1 MRFVETARER
11 VLVVDGA
18 IGTRLRALG
27 WDERLPALANVEE
40 PQLVQKVH
48 AEYVEAGA
56 DIIETNTYG
65 ISRFRLPHR
74 EPAYDVAE
82 IVREGARLAKG
93 VADGAFVL
101 GAIGPVGKPLVPMGM
116 LEAEEADKEFDIQV
130 KALLDVGVDGII
142 LETFADL
149 NELEIAVAAV
159 RRHSNLPI
167 IASKAFIEDG
177 QTLAEGYPMRV
188 ARRIREMGADVVGA
202 NCVVGPQRMYDIVRW
217 MAQAGDFPILAM
229 PTPGLPQTV
238 GKEVLY
244 DTTPEY
250 FAQAAA
256 RLVDA
261 GANLIGGCCGI
272 LPAHI
277 AALAD
282 ALSDKKPLPRTFG
295 VSAAQEKAKVEEL
308 PESEPSELSR
318 KLGKKFVITVELD
331 LPRGLDTSRVLEGA
345 VALKKKGA
353 DMIDISDGARA
364 RLRMAP
370 LAVCHLIQQQAG
382 IEAMMHVACRDRNLL
397 ALQADLLAAHALGI
411 RNVLPITG
419 DPANIGDFPAATSVF
434 DIDSVG
440 LVRVLSRFNQG
451 IDLAGNTVRRK
462 CAFTIAVAFNPL
474 APDYQQEVDRL
485 TRKVEAGAHLIYTQP
500 IFEESH
506 LDRAIQTARDL
517 DRPILIGCL
526 PLRSARHAEF
536 MHNEVPGIEI
546 PEWLRKRM
554 AEVDEDA
561 ALDVGIEVAQEF
573 CARLPGL
580 ADGLYLMPPFGKHQ
594 IAERV
599 MEAVL

>member
-1 MRFVETARER
+1 MGFLDTARQR

-27 WDERLPALANVEE
+27 WDERLPPLANMEAPE
-40 PQLVQKVH
+40 LVLKVH

-56 DIIETNTYG
+56 DVIETNTYG
-65 ISRFRLPHR
+65 ISRYRLPQGEH
-74 EPAYDVAE
+74 PYDVQE
-82 IVREGARLAKG
+82 IVRQGVRLAKE

-116 LEAEEADKEFDIQV
+116 LEAEEATSEFEAQV

-149 NELEIAVAAV
+149 NELEFAVAAV

-177 QTLAEGYPMRV
+177 QTLAEGYPLRV
-188 ARRIREMGADVVGA
+188 ARRVRDMGADVVGA
-202 NCVVGPQRMYDIVRW
+202 NCVIGPQRMFDVVRW
-217 MAQAGDFPILAM
+217 MSQAGDFPILAM

-250 FAQAAA
+250 FARAAA

-272 LPAHI
+272 QPAHI

-282 ALSDKKPLPRTFG
+282 ALRDRKPAPRAFTTP
-295 VSAAQEKAKVEEL
+295 AAQEKTEEL
-308 PESEPSELSR
+308 PASEPSQLSQ

-345 VALKKKGA
+345 NSLKAKGA

-370 LAVCHLIQQQAG
+370 LAVCHLIQQHAG
-382 IEAMMHVACRDRNLL
+382 IETMMHVACRDRNLL

-434 DIDSVG
+434 DIDSIG
-440 LVRVLSRFNQG
+440 LVRVLARFNQG

-462 CAFTIAVAFNPL
+462 CAFTIGVAFNPL
-474 APDYQQEVDRL
+474 APNYQQEVDRL
-485 TRKVEAGAHLIYTQP
+485 KRKVEAGAHVIYTQP
-500 IFEESH
+500 LFEEVH
-506 LDRAIQTARDL
+506 LERAVQTAREVG
-517 DRPILIGCL
+517 RPILIGCL

-554 AEVDEDA
+554 AEAEEDG
-561 ALDVGIEVAQEF
+561 ALDVGVEVAQQF

-580 ADGLYLMPPFGKHQ
+580 ADGLYLMPPFGRHQ

>member
-1 MRFVETARER
+1 MRFVEAARER

-40 PQLVQKVH
+40 PQLVHKVH

-82 IVREGARLAKG
+82 IVREGARLAKD

-130 KALLDVGVDGII
+130 KALLDMGVDGII

-188 ARRIREMGADVVGA
+188 ARRIRDMGADVVGA
-202 NCVVGPQRMYDIVRW
+202 NCVVGPQRMYDVVRW

-250 FAQAAA
+250 FARAAA

-282 ALSDKKPLPRTFG
+282 ALSDKKPLARTFG
-295 VSAAQEKAKVEEL
+295 ASATQEKAEEV

-345 VALKKKGA
+345 VALKEKGA

-397 ALQADLLAAHALGI
+397 ALQADLLAAHALGL

-440 LVRVLSRFNQG
+440 LVRVLSRFNEG

-474 APDYQQEVDRL
+474 APDFQQEADRL
-485 TRKVEAGAHLIYTQP
+485 RRKVEAGAHLIYTQP

-506 LDRAIQTARDL
+506 LERAIQTARAL
-517 DRPILIGCL
+517 ERPILIGCL

-554 AEVDEDA
+554 AEADEEA

-573 CARLPGL
+573 CARLPGM
-580 ADGLYLMPPFGKHQ
+580 AEGLYLMPPFGKHQ

>member
-1 MRFVETARER
+1 MRFLEAARER

-18 IGTRLRALG
+18 IGTRLRSLG
-27 WDERLPALANVEE
+27 WDERLPVLANIEA
-40 PQLVQKVH
+40 PALVRKVH
-48 AEYVEAGA
+48 AEYIEAGA
-56 DIIETNTYG
+56 DVIETNTYG

-74 EPAYDVAE
+74 EPPYDVAQ
-82 IVREGARLAKG
+82 IVREGVRLAKE
-93 VADGAFVL
+93 VANGAFVL

-116 LEAEEADKEFDIQV
+116 LEAEQADREFDIQV
-130 KALLDVGVDGII
+130 QALLEAGVDGII

-149 NELEIAVAAV
+149 NELAIALAAV
-159 RRHSNLPI
+159 RRHTNLPI
-167 IASKAFIEDG
+167 VASKAFIEDG
-177 QTLAEGYPMRV
+177 QTLAEGYPMHV
-188 ARRIREMGADVVGA
+188 ASSIREMGADIVGA
-202 NCVVGPQRMYDIVRW
+202 NCVIGPQRMFDVVRW

-250 FAQAAA
+250 FARSAA

-261 GANLIGGCCGI
+261 GANLVGGCCGI
-272 LPAHI
+272 QPVHI
-277 AALAD
+277 AALAETLKNQRPVVR
-282 ALSDKKPLPRTFG
+282 ASKAQ
-295 VSAAQEKAKVEEL
+295 VAQEKTEEL

-331 LPRGLDTSRVLEGA
+331 LPRGLDASRVLEGA
-345 VALKKKGA
+345 IALKKKGA

-370 LAVCHLIQQQAG
+370 LAVCYLIQQQAG
-382 IEAMMHVACRDRNLL
+382 IETMMHVACRDRNLL

-440 LVRVLSRFNQG
+440 LVRVLARFNQG

-474 APDYQQEVDRL
+474 APDFQQEVDRL
-485 TRKVEAGAHLIYTQP
+485 KRKIEAGAHLIYTQP
-500 IFEESH
+500 IFEERH
-506 LDRAIQTARDL
+506 LERAVRTARDL
-517 DRPILIGCL
+517 ERPILVGCL

-546 PEWLRKRM
+546 PDWLRKRM
-554 AEVDEDA
+554 AEADDDT
-561 ALDVGIEVAQEF
+561 ALEVGVEVAQEF

-580 ADGLYLMPPFGKHQ
+580 ADGLYLMPPFGRHQ

>member
-1 MRFVETARER
+1 MRFLEAARER

-18 IGTRLRALG
+18 IGTRLRSLG
-27 WDERLPALANVEE
+27 WDERLPVLANIEA
-40 PQLVQKVH
+40 PALVRKVH
-48 AEYVEAGA
+48 AEYIEAGA
-56 DIIETNTYG
+56 DVIETNTYG

-74 EPAYDVAE
+74 EPSYDVAQ
-82 IVREGARLAKG
+82 IVREGVRLAQE
-93 VADGAFVL
+93 VANGAFVL

-116 LEAEEADKEFDIQV
+116 LEAEQADREFDIQV
-130 KALLDVGVDGII
+130 QALLEAGVDGII

-149 NELEIAVAAV
+149 NELAIALAAV
-159 RRHSNLPI
+159 RRHTNLPI
-167 IASKAFIEDG
+167 VASKAFIEDG
-177 QTLAEGYPMRV
+177 QTLAEGYPMHV
-188 ARRIREMGADVVGA
+188 AGNIREMGADIVGA
-202 NCVVGPQRMYDIVRW
+202 NCVIGPQRMFDVVRW

-250 FAQAAA
+250 FARSAA

-261 GANLIGGCCGI
+261 GANLVGGCCGI
-272 LPAHI
+272 QPVHI
-277 AALAD
+277 AALAEMLKNQRPVVR
-282 ALSDKKPLPRTFG
+282 ASKAQ
-295 VSAAQEKAKVEEL
+295 VAQEKMEEV

-331 LPRGLDTSRVLEGA
+331 LPRGLDASRVLEGA
-345 VALKKKGA
+345 IALKKKGA

-370 LAVCHLIQQQAG
+370 LAVCYLIQQQAG
-382 IEAMMHVACRDRNLL
+382 IETMMHVACRDRNLL

-440 LVRVLSRFNQG
+440 LVRVLARFNQG
-451 IDLAGNTVRRK
+451 IDLAGNTVRRR

-474 APDYQQEVDRL
+474 APDFQQEVDRL
-485 TRKVEAGAHLIYTQP
+485 KRKIEAGAHLIYTQP
-500 IFEESH
+500 IFEERH
-506 LDRAIQTARDL
+506 LERAVRTARDL
-517 DRPILIGCL
+517 ERPILVGCL

-546 PEWLRKRM
+546 PDWLRRRM
-554 AEVDEDA
+554 AEADDDT
-561 ALDVGIEVAQEF
+561 ALEVGVEVAQEF

-580 ADGLYLMPPFGKHQ
+580 ADGLYLMPPFGRHQ